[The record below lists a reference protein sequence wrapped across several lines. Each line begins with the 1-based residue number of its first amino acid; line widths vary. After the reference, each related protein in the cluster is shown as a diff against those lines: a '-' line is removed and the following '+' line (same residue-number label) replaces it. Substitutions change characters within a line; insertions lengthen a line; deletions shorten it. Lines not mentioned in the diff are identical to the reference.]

1 MRRGSE
7 VRGTLRCKPG
17 DLARINSAWN
27 ELLVGSVVLVQASR
41 PGGKWRIL
49 LLGEPALAR
58 RLADGGYVATR
69 RFVAD
74 DLSLDPLDD
83 LEAQSVLAELTVRA
97 SPPHRYRERDAVPA

>member
-7 VRGTLRCKPG
+7 VRGHC
-17 DLARINSAWN
+17 D
-27 ELLVGSVVLVQASR
+27 ASR
-41 PGGKWRIL
+41 ETWLESIRRGMSCWWGAWCLSRRVGPAANGGFCFW
-49 LLGEPALAR
+49 GAGLAR

>member
-1 MRRGSE
+1 MRRGAE
-7 VRGTLRCKPG
+7 EQVVLKCKPG

-27 ELLVGSVVLVQASR
+27 ELLVGGLVLVQVRR
-41 PGGKWRIL
+41 PGGKWSVL

-74 DLSLDPLDD
+74 DTSLDPLDD
-83 LEAQSVLAELTVRA
+83 LEARRALAELTARVSLPRL
-97 SPPHRYRERDAVPA
+97 HLERDVALA